1 MNKML
6 VLGFAFILIT
16 VDSWAAR
23 VSGKV
28 TSIHDGDTLT
38 IQEPGQ
44 PRRSRVRLFGVDTPE
59 VDFMGATQGES
70 AILARDYLRSLLP
83 MGAEVELEL
92 STQGQDRNGRYLAI
106 VHFQGKDINAEMLKS
121 GWASFYVIF
130 PYDKDHIRTY
140 SDLSR
145 EAFDARRGIFSALY
159 ASDPL
164 PYVFRQDQRAFE
176 GTYLIGDLR
185 TRRLYNGEKMEEVPP
200 YARVF
205 FSNIAIA
212 RRQGFRF

>member
-1 MNKML
+1 MNIRFFLALGL
-6 VLGFAFILIT
+6 VFLT
-16 VDSWAAR
+16 VESWAAR

-59 VDFMGATQGES
+59 VDFMGASQGES
-70 AILARDYLRSLLP
+70 AILARDYLRALLP

-106 VHFQGKDINAEMLKS
+106 VHFQGTDINAEMLRS

-140 SDLSR
+140 SELSR
-145 EAFDARRGIFSALY
+145 EAFEAKRGIFSALY
-159 ASDPL
+159 ATDPL

-176 GTYLIGDLR
+176 GSYLIGDLR
-185 TRRLYNGEKMEEVPP
+185 TRRLYNGEKMDEVPP

>member
-1 MNKML
+1 MKTL
-6 VLGFAFILIT
+6 LLLSAALLLILP
-16 VDSWAAR
+16 DSWAAR
-23 VSGKV
+23 VSGTV

-59 VDFMGATQGES
+59 VDFMGVTQGES

-106 VHFQGKDINAEMLKS
+106 VHYRGVDINAEMLKS

-130 PYDKDHIRTY
+130 PYDKDHIRAY
-140 SDLSR
+140 SELSR
-145 EAFDARRGIFSALY
+145 EAFEARRGIFSAPY
-159 ASDPL
+159 AKDPL

-176 GTYLIGDLR
+176 GSYLIGDLR
-185 TRRLYNGEKMEEVPP
+185 TRRLYNGNKMEEVPP